1 MITVINENLYQGNY
15 DELNISVQGGI
26 DYDVYDSLNVTLK
39 INKEGNHYTIRHNL
53 DLYNANHTEK
63 LNRKIDEELGIGITS
78 ARMALSSLTDDLE
91 ELRNNTQERE
101 ETDATTEYQLSE
113 DEQEEAIELLSSID
127 LLAKTNCLITQSG
140 VIGEEINRQLMYL
153 IYTSRLTNN
162 PLHSI
167 IFGSSGSG
175 KTHLQSKIAD
185 LIPPEHK
192 VEITS
197 LTANSFYYREQ
208 HELKQKLIL
217 IEDMDGAQEALLPI
231 RELQTKKR
239 ITKSIVQKG
248 IGGFGRTVN
257 HIVEGPVCVSGCTTQ
272 ESIYEDNS
280 NRSFLLYVD
289 ESLEQDARIN
299 AYQRMIYA
307 GKVDESNQRDATNL
321 LRNAQRLLK
330 PIKVINPFA
339 EYLALPS
346 SVFKPRRTNIH
357 YLQLI
362 EVITFYH
369 QYQRKEQYD
378 ESTGEAYIET
388 TLEDIRMANTLIKDV
403 LLRKSDTLNG
413 VTRNYL
419 NRLKEY
425 INSTHSR
432 FFTNREIR
440 KEFGIPETTLR
451 RYHSLLV
458 EEQFIAKSRE
468 SADDSFSYYLTG
480 LDEFESID
488 NAIEQ
493 ALQLCIENI
502 ANPPEV
508 RH

>member
-1 MITVINENLYQGNY
+1 MITVINENLYRAEY
-15 DELNISVQGGI
+15 EALNFSILGGI
-26 DYDVYDSLNVTLK
+26 DYASHDTLRVTLK
-39 INKEGNHYTIRHNL
+39 VNKPDSNYSIRHNI
-53 DLYNANHTEK
+53 DLYNGNQTE
-63 LNRKIDEELGIGITS
+63 RFVVRMSEELEIGI
-78 ARMALSSLTDDLE
+78 LSVRQTLITLTDELE
-91 ELRNNTQERE
+91 ELRNSTRE
-101 ETDATTEYQLSE
+101 EEITESTAGYQLSA

-127 LLAKTNCLITQSG
+127 LLAKTNCLIAQSG
-140 VIGEEINRQLMYL
+140 VVGEEINRQLMYL

-175 KTHLQSKIAD
+175 KTHLQSKVAD

-192 VEITS
+192 LEFTS
-197 LTANSFYYREQ
+197 LSANSFYYHGQ
-208 HELKQKLIL
+208 SDLKNKLIL
-217 IEDMDGAQEALLPI
+217 IEDLDGAESGLLPL

-248 IGGFGRTVN
+248 IGGFGKTVQYV
-257 HIVEGPVCVSGCTTQ
+257 VEGPVCVSGCTTQ

-289 ESLEQDARIN
+289 ESQEQDARIN

-307 GKVDESNQRDATNL
+307 GKVDESEQEKAAKL

-339 EYLALPS
+339 EHLALPS

-369 QYQRKEQYD
+369 QHQRKEQYD
-378 ESTGEAYIET
+378 KSTGEAYIET
-388 TLEDIRMANTLIKDV
+388 TLEDIQMANTLIKDV

-425 INSTHSR
+425 LNSTHSR

-451 RYHSLLV
+451 RYHNLLV

-493 ALQLCIENI
+493 ALQLCIDNI

-508 RH
+508 RQ